1 MLAIVE
7 AIRMWRPYLFRR
19 KFFVQTDQ
27 RSLKYFLDQCVATP
41 EQQKW
46 LAKLMGY
53 DYEIIYRPDSEN
65 SVADALSHQ
74 PNSPV
79 LHHLHTT
86 AVTLW
91 DEIKGR
97 VVIPSCV
104 TLWTKLLH
112 EAHNTKIGGHS
123 SVLRTFKQLAQKFYW
138 PKMHQFVQAYIKHCE
153 ACQKMKSETLYPA
166 GLLHPLPIPSQ
177 VSDDITLDFV
187 EGLPTSHDK
196 DTILVVVDSFTYHPQ
211 TDGQTEVVNQC
222 VEKYLHCFV
231 HQWSHKWSTY
241 IPWAELWYN
250 KTFHAST
257 GMTPF
262 QALYGCLPHLFHNY
276 RSGDSSLHEEDVT
289 FDVGEMEFLK
299 LHPYRQQLIFKR
311 AHQKLV
317 GHFYE
322 PYPIIQKIGMVAYKL
337 QLSEGARIHPIF
349 HVSLLKKIVG
359 DLGGYSTELPPVND
373 EGIILLEPQ

>member
-1 MLAIVE
+1 M
-7 AIRMWRPYLFRR
+7 
-19 KFFVQTDQ
+19 
-27 RSLKYFLDQCVATP
+27 
-41 EQQKW
+41 
-46 LAKLMGY
+46 
-53 DYEIIYRPDSEN
+53 
-65 SVADALSHQ
+65 
-74 PNSPV
+74 
-79 LHHLHTT
+79 
-86 AVTLW
+86 
-91 DEIKGR
+91 
-97 VVIPSCV
+97 VIPSCV

-112 EAHNTKIGGHS
+112 EAHNTKIGGLS

-177 VSDDITLDFV
+177 VWDDITLDFV

-196 DTILVVVDSFTYHPQ
+196 DTILVVVDRLSKFVHFLTLSHPFTTKSVAEKFMEGVIKLHGLPKSIISDRDPIFISRFWQEFFQMSGSQLKLSFTYHPQ

-276 RSGDSSLHEEDVT
+276 RSGDSSLHEVD
-289 FDVGEMEFLK
+289 
-299 LHPYRQQLIFKR
+299 QS
-311 AHQKLV
+311 LV
-317 GHFYE
+317 
-322 PYPIIQKIGMVAYKL
+322 
-337 QLSEGARIHPIF
+337 ARDE
-349 HVSLLKKIVG
+349 LLR
-359 DLGGYSTELPPVND
+359 
-373 EGIILLEPQ
+373 